1 MGNTSLRVAMA
12 SLDLDESYHWFR
24 QASEMDP
31 RKKGEEGKA
40 AVVAGQL
47 EKPGSG
53 GGGELSGTLLF
64 PKDWTRIV
72 FSAHPNFC
80 KSEYDDELLGKYPE
94 LVDFQP

>member
-1 MGNTSLRVAMA
+1 MCGLTTQQICTGLQAASAAESESRAMT
-12 SLDLDESYHWFR
+12 SLDLDETYHWFR

-40 AVVAGQL
+40 AVEAGQL

-64 PKDWTRIV
+64 PKDCT
-72 FSAHPNFC
+72 S
-80 KSEYDDELLGKYPE
+80 KLLRE
-94 LVDFQP
+94 